1 MQNQSFSIFV
11 GATAP
16 TIKMILLISSL
27 PGKRLPKVVNGFAR
41 LRGKRSVDAAAA
53 ALLLVNMSNVKPG
66 YKNGLMFGKK
76 WSGVISSFSRRAD
89 SAGLQLDCNGDVDEI
104 FLEGESLDN
113 REETEKMLGVFFGIE
128 VVPLLLLWI
137 ILVVAAV
144 RLMRKQSFKAHLH

>member
-1 MQNQSFSIFV
+1 MDVQECGIFHVFFNAVLV
-11 GATAP
+11 GC
-16 TIKMILLISSL
+16 
-27 PGKRLPKVVNGFAR
+27 GG
-41 LRGKRSVDAAAA
+41 RSAVIIAEADFHSAAAA

-144 RLMRKQSFKAHLH
+144 RLGIVGIAPI